1 MFRRAL
7 IGYNP
12 ASVRLLLERME
23 KEYEE
28 LAREKEALLARLED
42 LNQELAEEV
51 AQLKSYLSEVS
62 QRREQIERYG
72 EVFDRLLLA
81 CHDWCEEEIRKIEET
96 ARKDG
101 LSLAKYDEDTSLKE
115 AAVDSLRRSLAEQL
129 AHLADEAKKNVNTGK
144 RQVRMSLNQLDE
156 IAKGRALLPSPPP
169 DNKESEPE
177 TGAPSDSQ
185 AAGQSTRFNPRVL
198 TIDDDPCICSIVRV
212 VMEREGYEVDELHD
226 GRAAVDYIDKN
237 PPCAM
242 VIVDLML
249 PFVDGLQVVRKI
261 RATPDWQEVPI
272 IVLSSNS
279 SEREII
285 DLFKAGASE
294 YMTKPFSTLE
304 LAARARRLVG
314 KR

>member
-1 MFRRAL
+1 MFRRTF

-12 ASVRLLLERME
+12 LSVRLFLERME
-23 KEYEE
+23 KEYEKLVQE
-28 LAREKEALLARLED
+28 NGALLAKIEK
-42 LNQELAEEV
+42 LNQELAEQV
-51 AQLKSYLSEVS
+51 TKLRSYVSEATA
-62 QRREQIERYG
+62 RRAQIEQHK
-72 EVFDRLLLA
+72 EVVDRLLLA
-81 CHDWCEEEIRKIEET
+81 CHNWCESEIEKIRETERMEE
-96 ARKDG
+96 
-101 LSLAKYDEDTSLKE
+101 LSLAKYDEDIALRE
-115 AAVDSLRRSLAEQL
+115 AAVESLRRSLTEQL
-129 AHLADEAKKNVNTGK
+129 SRLVEEAKKNVDAGK
-144 RQVRMSLNQLDE
+144 SQVQSSISQLDA
-156 IAKGRALLPSPPP
+156 ITKRRTPVSFP
-169 DNKESEPE
+169 
-177 TGAPSDSQ
+177 APSNKKTGREVGTFDDNQ
-185 AAGQSTRFNPRVL
+185 PAAQSTGFGRRVV
-198 TIDDDPCICSIVRV
+198 TIDDDQSICSIVRV
-212 VMEREGYEVDELHD
+212 VMEREGYEVEELHD
-226 GRAAVDYIDKN
+226 GRAAIDYIEKN

-261 RATPDWQEVPI
+261 RATPGWQEVPV

>member
-1 MFRRAL
+1 MFNRAF

-12 ASVRLLLERME
+12 SGVRLLMEQME

-28 LAREKEALLARLED
+28 LAREKEAVLARIED

-51 AQLKSYLSEVS
+51 AGLRSCVSEAS
-62 QRREQIERYG
+62 RRREQMERYG

-81 CHDWCEEEIRKIEET
+81 CRDWCEEEIRKIKETIKKEE
-96 ARKDG
+96 
-101 LSLAKYDEDTSLKE
+101 LSLAKYDEDISLKE
-115 AAVDSLRRSLAEQL
+115 AAVDGLRRSLAEQL
-129 AHLADEAKKNVNTGK
+129 ARLAEEAKKNVNTGK
-144 RQVRMSLNQLDE
+144 SQVRTSLSQLDE
-156 IAKGRALLPSPPP
+156 IAKLGALLPSPSPS
-169 DNKESEPE
+169 NKKSELE
-177 TGAPSDSQ
+177 TGAP
-185 AAGQSTRFNPRVL
+185 AGSEPARQSTRLNSRVL
-198 TIDDDPCICSIVRV
+198 TIDDDPSICSIVRV

-226 GRAAVDYIDKN
+226 GRAAVDFIEKN

-261 RATPDWQEVPI
+261 RATPDWREVPV

-285 DLFKAGASE
+285 DLFEAGASE